1 MIDEIIQKKMDDLLG
16 TKWLMKEQVST
27 AATRDFCYC
36 LLLPYFAG
44 LLRSGVAAAPRPL
57 SKSA

>member
-27 AATRDFCYC
+27 AATGDFCN
-36 LLLPYFAG
+36 
-44 LLRSGVAAAPRPL
+44 
-57 SKSA
+57 